1 MEEENMGNDDNDGH
15 QCSCGKGLT
24 RRQFLTSA
32 GTGALAVA
40 ASSHFGNEHEAS
52 AAVIKSGEAN
62 KITLSINGKKYHMLV
77 EPRWSL
83 LYVLREELGFTGTK
97 EGCGRG
103 ECGACTVLINT
114 VPKYACMILAVEAE
128 GAEITTLEGL
138 MKGEELGPVQQAF
151 LEHDAFQCGY
161 CTPGQIMAV
170 EGLLRK
176 EPDPTVEQIRR
187 GMSGNV
193 CRCGAYPHIVEAAK
207 RAAEL
212 KRGGA
217 A

>member
-1 MEEENMGNDDNDGH
+1 
-15 QCSCGKGLT
+15 
-24 RRQFLTSA
+24 
-32 GTGALAVA
+32 
-40 ASSHFGNEHEAS
+40 
-52 AAVIKSGEAN
+52 
-62 KITLSINGKKYHMLV
+62 
-77 EPRWSL
+77 
-83 LYVLREELGFTGTK
+83 
-97 EGCGRG
+97 
-103 ECGACTVLINT
+103 
-114 VPKYACMILAVEAE
+114 
-128 GAEITTLEGL
+128 
-138 MKGEELGPVQQAF
+138 
-151 LEHDAFQCGY
+151 
-161 CTPGQIMAV
+161 MAV